1 MPLFWGAF
9 RDQFPLYRD
18 ILAAALLIN
27 LFALAFPLFSMNVY
41 DRVVPNFAVETLWM
55 LAFGLLLL
63 PLVLPF
69 ILLWFSIR
77 IVYASLVN
85 VAIWSWWCTRGRD
98 VLFLYSDSIVSRDYV
113 EEQILPKLTGRVVA
127 LNWSQRQKWGISLA
141 RFAGYFFCNS
151 RKDCPMAVVFRP
163 FRPSHG

>member
-1 MPLFWGAF
+1 
-9 RDQFPLYRD
+9 
-18 ILAAALLIN
+18 
-27 LFALAFPLFSMNVY
+27 
-41 DRVVPNFAVETLWM
+41 M

-163 FRPSHG
+163 FRPSRVFLFRRAFLDLKRGRASALVTMEREFFNVLGLLEKSDCDTIHHE